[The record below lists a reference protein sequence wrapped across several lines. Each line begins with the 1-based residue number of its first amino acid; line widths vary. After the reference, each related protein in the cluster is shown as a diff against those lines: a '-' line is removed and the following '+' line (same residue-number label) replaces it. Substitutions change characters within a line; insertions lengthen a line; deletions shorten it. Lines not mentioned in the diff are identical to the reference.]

1 MRQSR
6 NPLGLDLWRPRDQF
20 RGAVVVRSGS
30 PFVTCQIQNINI
42 GEVNMTRFRFSES
55 GVKPE
60 QIVDGQVEVWFY
72 IDVQER
78 PVLLHPESESEDGS
92 YTVAIS
98 RDFLRFQADF
108 YKLTDL
114 EKIGAN
120 ECIFHGFLHGEE
132 VVHLE
137 VPITLAEIISQGE
150 FVAETENFSNIDH
163 LERPTSTDEI
173 VRLSDLKQGR
183 GVTTHRISQRRSDS
197 LTSVIEVARLRCA
210 NPDDAAQVWVQL
222 EELALS
228 GEPPLLDSTTEGIR
242 YGKNGA
248 EAYLTRAA
256 LHRRIKRIIKN
267 VEKT

>member
-1 MRQSR
+1 
-6 NPLGLDLWRPRDQF
+6 
-20 RGAVVVRSGS
+20 
-30 PFVTCQIQNINI
+30 
-42 GEVNMTRFRFSES
+42 MTRCRFSES
-55 GVKPE
+55 GFGLE
-60 QIVDGQVEVWFY
+60 HIVDGQVEVWFY

-78 PVLLHPESESEDGS
+78 PVLLLPDSENEDGS

-108 YKLTDL
+108 YKLAGM

-120 ECIFHGFLHGEE
+120 DCIFRGFVSSDG
-132 VVHLE
+132 VIHLE

-150 FVAETENFSNIDH
+150 FVVETENFRNIDH
-163 LERPTSTDEI
+163 LERPASTDEI
-173 VRLSDLKQGR
+173 VRLSDLKQGQ
-183 GVTTHRISQRRSDS
+183 GVTTHRISQRRNDS
-197 LTSVIEVARLRCA
+197 LTSVIKIARLRCA

-228 GEPPLLDSTTEGIR
+228 GEPPLLDATTEGIR
-242 YGKNGA
+242 YRNNGA

-256 LHRRIKRIIKN
+256 LHRRIKRIIKS